1 MNNLYTIEI
10 LNKSLAKVTEIVNP
24 YPLNN
29 NGHILRFSNELSHYG
44 MATFRVSTKDTLF
57 DQHGD
62 ILEPHKYHVR
72 IKRYQQ
78 VVWQGAIIDN
88 PIRNKVFI
96 EVVCAEYLFYF
107 DKKRVVRD
115 SSQPTGWT
123 GASNAWQ
130 NYRYFGA
137 GTMATAVTNVV
148 TEMKNGFGANH
159 ILSNMTIGT
168 IENPVYPS
176 NFIKSDG
183 TKLTGDW
190 QFSSDIVMQ
199 FDYHSVLHVLKSFGN
214 VSNMDFELT
223 NDLVF
228 NFKKF
233 IGTARL
239 DYGFAYG
246 TFGNIIDYNLPRFG
260 KRMVNDMYGL
270 AADDLGNAIR
280 FQETDSTSINTY
292 GLLEGSNAYLDITNA
307 NVLKNRLA
315 EELRFLKTP
324 STAPVNVI
332 LDDKT
337 YSLGTW
343 KIGDVVYVKIKDNV
357 IDYNANRRIVGIT
370 TTVHNTGKE
379 MVAVQTNEPREGLF

>member
-1 MNNLYTIEI
+1 MSKLYTIEI
-10 LNKSLAKVTEIVNP
+10 LNKSLGKITEIINP

-29 NGHILRFSNELSHYG
+29 TGHILRFSNELSHYG
-44 MATFRVSTKDTLF
+44 MATFRVSTKDTIF

-62 ILEPHKYHVR
+62 IVEPHKYHVR
-72 IKRYQQ
+72 IRRNQQ
-78 VVWQGAIIDN
+78 IVWQGAIIDN

-96 EVVCAEYLFYF
+96 EVTCAEYLFYF
-107 DKKRVVRD
+107 DKKRVQRD
-115 SSQPTGWT
+115 SSVPTGWT
-123 GASNAWQ
+123 GAANAWQ
-130 NYRYFGA
+130 NYRYFGS

-159 ILSNMTIGT
+159 ILANMTIGT
-168 IENPVYPS
+168 IENPVYPD

-183 TKLTGDW
+183 TKLSGQW
-190 QFSSDIVMQ
+190 NFSSDIVMQ

-214 VSNMDFELT
+214 VSSMDFELT

-239 DYGFAYG
+239 DYGFTYG
-246 TFGNIIDYNLPRFG
+246 TFGNIIDYNLPRYG

-280 FQETDSTSINTY
+280 FQETDSASINTY

-307 NVLKNRLA
+307 NVLKNRLS
-315 EELRFLKTP
+315 EELRFLKSPT
-324 STAPVNVI
+324 TAPVNVI

-379 MVAVQTNEPREGLF
+379 LVAVQTNEPKEGLF

>member
-1 MNNLYTIEI
+1 MSKLYTIEI
-10 LNKSLAKVTEIVNP
+10 LNKSLQKITEIINP
-24 YPLNN
+24 YPLGN
-29 NGHILRFSNELSHYG
+29 NGNIIRFSNELSHYG
-44 MATFRVSTKDTLF
+44 MCTFRVSTKDPIFT
-57 DQHGD
+57 QHGD
-62 ILEPHKYHVR
+62 IVEPHKYHVR
-72 IKRYQQ
+72 IKRYEQT
-78 VVWQGAIIDN
+78 VWQGAIIDN
-88 PIRNKVFI
+88 PSRNKVFI
-96 EVVCAEYLFYF
+96 EVECAEYLYYF
-107 DKKRVVRD
+107 DKKRVQRD
-115 SSQPTGWT
+115 ATTPAGWT
-123 GASNAWQ
+123 GPPNAWN
-130 NYRYFGA
+130 NYRYFAA

-159 ILSNMTIGT
+159 ILANMTVGT
-168 IENPVYPS
+168 VENPLYPS
-176 NFIKSDG
+176 NFAKSDG
-183 TKLTGDW
+183 TALTGQW
-190 QFSSDIVMQ
+190 NFSSDIVMQ

-239 DYGFAYG
+239 DYGFTYG

-260 KRMVNDMYGL
+260 RRMLNDLYGL

-280 FQETDSTSINTY
+280 FQETDNTSINTY
-292 GLLEGSNAYLDITNA
+292 GLMEGSTAYLDITNA
-307 NVLKNRLA
+307 NVLRSRLN
-315 EELRFLKTP
+315 EELRFLKSPTT
-324 STAPVNVI
+324 SPVNVV

-343 KIGDVVYVKIKDNV
+343 KIGDVVNVKIKDNI

-379 MVAVQTNEPREGLF
+379 LVSVQTNEPREGLF